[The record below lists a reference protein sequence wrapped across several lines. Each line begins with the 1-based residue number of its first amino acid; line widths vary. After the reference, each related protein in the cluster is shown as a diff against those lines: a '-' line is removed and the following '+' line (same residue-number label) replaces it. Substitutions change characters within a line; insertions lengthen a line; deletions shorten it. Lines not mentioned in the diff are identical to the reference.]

1 MSVDNS
7 AEQLIDES
15 IHRDPDKYIQ
25 ELIFEDIFTPV
36 AAPSR
41 TRAKKSSGATK
52 LAALPDNLPEFRV
65 IRSARRK
72 RGVTAIRQNGLIEI
86 HIPDRMTR
94 RQEFEIIPEMIGAVL
109 RREARNKRGNEVLEK
124 LALELLAQY
133 LPDFEERPASV
144 AWRSMRE
151 RWGSC
156 TTVDRTIRISDRLN
170 GAPDFVLACVLFHEL
185 CHLRVADHSEAFYAL
200 LARFPEL
207 ARAEAWLEG
216 FEAGIALSPDS
227 PVLS

>member
-1 MSVDNS
+1 VSVDNS
-7 AEQLIDES
+7 AEQLAQES
-15 IHRDPDKYIQ
+15 IHRDPDRYIQ
-25 ELIFEDIFTPV
+25 DLIFEDIFTPV
-36 AAPSR
+36 TAPSR
-41 TRAKKSSGATK
+41 KRATKSSGATK
-52 LAALPDNLPEFRV
+52 LAALPDNLPDFRV

-72 RGVTAIRQNGLIEI
+72 RGVSAIRQNGLIEI

-94 RQEFEIIPEMIGAVL
+94 REEYEIIPEMIGAVL
-109 RREARNKRGNEVLEK
+109 RREARNKRGNEVLET
-124 LALELLAQY
+124 LALELLARY
-133 LPDFEERPASV
+133 LPDFEERPSSV

-170 GAPDFVLACVLFHEL
+170 GAPDFVLAGVLFHEL

-227 PVLS
+227 PVLR

>member
-7 AEQLIDES
+7 AEQLTDES

-41 TRAKKSSGATK
+41 ARAKKSSVANK

-86 HIPDRMTR
+86 HIPERMTR
-94 RQEFEIIPEMIGAVL
+94 RQEYEIIPEMIGAVL
-109 RREARNKRGNEVLEK
+109 RREARNKRGNEVLEQ
-124 LALELLAQY
+124 LALKLLAQY

-170 GAPDFVLACVLFHEL
+170 GAPDYVLACVLFHEL
-185 CHLRVADHSEAFYAL
+185 CHLRVADHSEAFYTL

-207 ARAEAWLEG
+207 VRAEAWLDG
-216 FEAGIALSPDS
+216 FEAGIALTPDS
-227 PVLS
+227 PIVN